1 MIGLE
6 HVTKRFG
13 QVEAVSDLSLHVP
26 GGMIVGLLGQ
36 NGAGKTTTL
45 NMLTGY
51 YPPTSGRV
59 LIDGMDMLLQPR
71 ECKRRIGYLPEQPP
85 LYDEMTVREYLR
97 FCCALKEVVRRD
109 VRRHVEEIIGL
120 CGLGEMAERTLGR
133 LSRGYRQRAGIAQ
146 ALCGDPPVL
155 VLDEPTVGLDPKQV
169 VEIRA
174 LIGEIGKTHTVLFSS
189 HLLGEVQQLCR
200 RVVILNRGRLCYQG
214 DLSARGD
221 RMTLRARI
229 AGSGK
234 ALLTS
239 VRDLPCVEDAQLLG
253 RDGAGAC
260 EIRIRCREQA
270 PSPQEALF
278 RLLCRLDMPLLSLR
292 EERDSLEEIFLRV
305 TSGDEHNA

>member
-13 QVEAVSDLSLHVP
+13 QVEAVSEVSLHVP

-59 LIDGMDMLLQPR
+59 LIDGMDMLLRPR

-97 FCCALKEVVRRD
+97 FCCALREVVRRD

-120 CGLGEMAERTLGR
+120 CGLGEMADRTLGR

-189 HLLGEVQQLCR
+189 HLLGEVQQLCS

-214 DLSARGD
+214 DVNARGD
-221 RMTLRARI
+221 RLILRARI

-234 ALLTS
+234 GLLTA
-239 VRDLPCVEDAQLLG
+239 VRELPCVEDAQLLG
-253 RDGAGAC
+253 RDGAGALDV
-260 EIRIRCREQA
+260 RIRCREQS
-270 PSPQEALF
+270 PVPQEALF
-278 RLLCRLDMPLLSLR
+278 RLLCRLDMPLLSLG

>member
-59 LIDGMDMLLQPR
+59 LIDGMDMLLRPR

-120 CGLGEMAERTLGR
+120 CGLGEMADRTLGR

-189 HLLGEVQQLCR
+189 HLLGEVQQLCS

-214 DLSARGD
+214 DVNARGD
-221 RMTLRARI
+221 RLVLRARI

-234 ALLTS
+234 GLLTA
-239 VRDLPCVEDAQLLG
+239 VRELPCVEDAQLLG
-253 RDGAGAC
+253 RDGAGALDV
-260 EIRIRCREQA
+260 RIRCREQS
-270 PSPQEALF
+270 PVPQEALF
-278 RLLCRLDMPLLSLR
+278 RLLCRLDMPLLSLG

>member
-13 QVEAVSDLSLHVP
+13 QVEAVSEVSLHVP

-59 LIDGMDMLLQPR
+59 LIDGMDMLLKPR

-120 CGLGEMAERTLGR
+120 CGLGEMADRTLGC

-189 HLLGEVQQLCR
+189 HLLGEVQQLCS

-214 DLSARGD
+214 DVNARGD
-221 RMTLRARI
+221 RLILRARI
-229 AGSGK
+229 AGSSKG
-234 ALLTS
+234 LLTA
-239 VRDLPCVEDAQLLG
+239 VRELPCVEDAQLLG
-253 RDGAGAC
+253 RDGAGALDV
-260 EIRIRCREQA
+260 RIRCREQS
-270 PSPQEALF
+270 PVPQEALF
-278 RLLCRLDMPLLSLR
+278 RLLCRLDMPLLSLG